1 MAYADLNYAYYYY
14 DHDDCDDQDC
24 DDGCDNYS
32 DAFC

>member
-1 MAYADLNYAYYYY
+1 MAYVDLNYAYYY

-24 DDGCDNYS
+24 DDGCDYYS

>member
-1 MAYADLNYAYYYY
+1 MAYADLNCVYYY